1 MRFGADVNQDLQAS
15 SDEFS
20 PDVLEEL
27 LLRALVAGFVFAA
40 SAWYCSCMTNMT
52 MVNSGLRADCMCI
65 GLSFL
70 HDEFRAEC
78 VEDCIVNCMFV

>member
-40 SAWYCSCMTNMT
+40 SAWYCSCMTNYDH
-52 MVNSGLRADCMCI
+52 G
-65 GLSFL
+65 
-70 HDEFRAEC
+70 EFWAAC
-78 VEDCIVNCMFV
+78 